1 MYSLD
6 IMVEL
11 DKLLDK
17 INSLPSVEKEETLLH
32 IQVIINDIVREL

>member
-1 MYSLD
+1 MYDLD

-17 INSLPSVEKEETLLH
+17 VNSLPSVEREETLLH
-32 IQVIINDIVREL
+32 IQFLINDIVREL

>member
-1 MYSLD
+1 MYNLD

-17 INSLPSVEKEETLLH
+17 INCLPSVEKEETLLH
-32 IQVIINDIVREL
+32 MKVIINDIVREL

>member
-1 MYSLD
+1 MYNLN